1 MKTVKIREALGVGWN
16 LFMQRPW
23 YLLGLTLATC
33 GLFVAVSSKG
43 VLVEALGSIIYAGY
57 IARMLAYSRGES
69 IQFDDLFD
77 IDKRWIYF
85 AFLMVIKSFFILLGF
100 ICFVVPGIY
109 LTVRWMFAEILV
121 IDQGMRPLEAL
132 RASSALTAGNRG
144 KLFLYSLTA
153 LLLIIVGFLF
163 IIIGGIIGMIVT
175 MFATLHIY
183 KELQKAQH
191 A

>member
-1 MKTVKIREALGVGWN
+1 MKTVKIREALCVGWN

-23 YLLGLTLATC
+23 YLLDLTLATC
-33 GLFVAVSSKG
+33 GLFVAVGSKG

-57 IARMLAYSRGES
+57 IACMLAYSRGES

-153 LLLIIVGFLF
+153 LLLIVVGFLF
-163 IIIGGIIGMIVT
+163 IIIGGITGMIVT

-191 A
+191 I

>member
-33 GLFVAVSSKG
+33 GLFVAVGSKG

-85 AFLMVIKSFFILLGF
+85 AFLMVIKSFFILPMIYITYISKSLSGVY
-100 ICFVVPGIY
+100 CFQRIKSSSF
-109 LTVRWMFAEILV
+109 LVRNSFYACMIFA
-121 IDQGMRPLEAL
+121 
-132 RASSALTAGNRG
+132 NN
-144 KLFLYSLTA
+144 
-153 LLLIIVGFLF
+153 
-163 IIIGGIIGMIVT
+163 
-175 MFATLHIY
+175 
-183 KELQKAQH
+183 
-191 A
+191 